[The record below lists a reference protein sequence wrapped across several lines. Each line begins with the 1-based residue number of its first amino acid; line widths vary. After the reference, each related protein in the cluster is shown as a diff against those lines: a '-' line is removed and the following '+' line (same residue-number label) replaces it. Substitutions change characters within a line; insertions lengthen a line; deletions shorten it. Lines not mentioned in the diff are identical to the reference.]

1 MQAKGPH
8 KPKGMIG
15 ESSKIIAQACYN
27 ASLIVNSMSIE
38 ESSIL
43 RFCGLRVKRG
53 GTVVLK
59 SLQHG
64 MKRTT
69 ESKVFA
75 AELLDFKVATP
86 SPKASVQSCEQQT
99 TCSTNIVINPD
110 QLVDVLK
117 VKLISWQWSKAIWY
131 NRTFNKMS
139 KNPLPPVSV
148 PGHPR
153 HGPRLWSRRK
163 SPIAVLQHDL

>member
-1 MQAKGPH
+1 MGWRELP
-8 KPKGMIG
+8 
-15 ESSKIIAQACYN
+15 
-27 ASLIVNSMSIE
+27 
-38 ESSIL
+38 
-43 RFCGLRVKRG
+43 
-53 GTVVLK
+53 
-59 SLQHG
+59 
-64 MKRTT
+64 
-69 ESKVFA
+69 ESKVF

-148 PGHPR
+148 PATRGMGQGCGHGGSHQSLYCSMIYKSMKAVVSKMFANIIRVWNEWKYIVSSNPMVQCITI
-153 HGPRLWSRRK
+153 GILNDRK
-163 SPIAVLQHDL
+163 ENMFSIKYY